1 MCRFIT
7 FYCEGEQCSTL
18 NRFIR
23 ALVESSQNDPYLHM
37 FSKRYRHEHG
47 WGYAIACFEED
58 FSTIFFGKSLKP
70 IYNDDLAGKIAEYLE
85 KYEVCLGMIHSRL
98 ASKKEPIN
106 IYSTQPFHHNLGKH
120 GHLWFIHNGSVDKE
134 SLAKILNKEELLK
147 THSDSYFASLLVA
160 KNIIAKQDL
169 VKAVI
174 GVLVYVRT
182 AFNVG
187 IMILNNNGSKLFT
200 LNYFTP
206 KMKYFKDYYKLYSVS
221 KGNTKIIASST
232 IIDFYLK
239 EELSNAHA
247 FHNGEAHL
255 WEFKKDTKELVETK
269 ILIPS
274 HV

>member
-1 MCRFIT
+1 
-7 FYCEGEQCSTL
+7 
-18 NRFIR
+18 
-23 ALVESSQNDPYLHM
+23 M